1 VEAGREPASGKRRG
15 PAVRGSPVIPGVER
29 AAVGGSREVAGN
41 GRHVGPGEPQ
51 RPVQATARRERLAEC
66 LGEKGSDGTRG

>member
-1 VEAGREPASGKRRG
+1 M
-15 PAVRGSPVIPGVER
+15 IPGVER